1 MKKYLAEWIGA
12 FFLVLVA
19 GMSGDAFTI
28 GIALAIIVYATAAI
42 SGGHINPAV
51 TLALWIAK
59 KIEQREAL
67 LYIASQ
73 AIGAVVA
80 ALLYR
85 AMMGSPMAI
94 SPAEGASWLQIGVGE
109 ALFTFMLASVVL
121 YTAVSKKV
129 AGNSYFWAAIG
140 LTVFVGI
147 MSVGGLTGGVFN
159 PAVAFGP
166 ILVDT
171 FGGWTTYMYLPLYLV
186 AIFLGGA
193 IAGLIYNRYETTK

>member
-1 MKKYLAEWIGA
+1 MKKYLAEAIGT

-28 GIALAIIVYATAAI
+28 GVVLAIMVYATAAI

-51 TLALWIAK
+51 TLALRVNG
-59 KIEQREAL
+59 KIEQAEAL
-67 LYIASQ
+67 KYMASQ

-80 ALLYR
+80 SLLFRY
-85 AMMGSPMAI
+85 MMGSTMAV
-94 SPAEGASWLQIGVGE
+94 SPAEGASWLQIGLGE
-109 ALFTFMLASVVL
+109 VLFTFLLASVVFH
-121 YTAVSKKV
+121 TAVSKKV
-129 AGNSYFWAAIG
+129 AGNSYFGAAIG

-171 FGGWTTYMYLPLYLV
+171 LAGGDTYMYLPLYLW

-193 IAGLIYNRYETTK
+193 LAGIVYNHFEASK

>member
-1 MKKYLAEWIGA
+1 MKKYLAEAIGT

-28 GIALAIIVYATAAI
+28 GVVLAIVVYATAAI

-51 TLALWIAK
+51 TLALWVNG
-59 KIEQREAL
+59 KIEQTEAL
-67 LYIASQ
+67 KYMASQ

-80 ALLYR
+80 SLLFRY
-85 AMMGSPMAI
+85 MMGSTMAV
-94 SPAEGASWLQIGVGE
+94 SPAQGASWLQIGLGE
-109 ALFTFMLASVVL
+109 ALFTFLLASVVFH
-121 YTAVSKKV
+121 TAVSKKV
-129 AGNSYFWAAIG
+129 AGNGYFGAAIG

-171 FGGWTTYMYLPLYLV
+171 LAGGDTYMYLPLYLWS
-186 AIFLGGA
+186 IFLGGA
-193 IAGLIYNRYETTK
+193 LAGIVYNHFEASK